1 MNDFCARPSRK
12 GVRPILFAILKAI
25 CGISFMNS
33 NLRWLIVGSS
43 TCIVGLLL
51 VGARSGRAVER
62 DDVYGHLKVYT
73 EVLERIKLEYV
84 EEPDMK
90 SVTLGAINGLLESVD
105 PFASYLNADQY
116 RQYEK
121 GVDSGG
127 KASVGLI
134 LAKRY
139 GYVAVVDA
147 LPGSPA
153 DKANISTGDL
163 IESINNVAT
172 RDMPLAY
179 AEQLLRGDVGST
191 TTITVLRLKN
201 PEPEK
206 ITLTRANVSYPAVLA
221 KMMPGDVGYLH
232 VTSLEG
238 NRVEEAKTKLADL
251 KKQGAKYIVLDVRH
265 CSTGDQEKG
274 VPLANLFLDKGEIT
288 YLKGQKSD
296 KQDFTAKADE
306 VVWQGPLVVITD
318 RATAGGAEIAAAALL
333 DDKRAQ
339 VVGERSYGDA
349 SMRKTVQM
357 DDGGAVILSV
367 AKYYSPSGKAIQDGG
382 VTPSVQLA
390 ENDSTPDLDQD
401 GNPIPGAPTKP
412 TEDNLL
418 KQSIELVTGK
428 TTIAQLT
435 GDGGPIRPGDDDSDH
450 PIIKKSPAASP
461 EKSNPEK

>member
-1 MNDFCARPSRK
+1 M
-12 GVRPILFAILKAI
+12 
-25 CGISFMNS
+25 
-33 NLRWLIVGSS
+33 IVGSS
-43 TCIVGLLL
+43 TCVVVLLL
-51 VGARSGRAVER
+51 LGARTGRAVAR

-105 PFASYLNADQY
+105 PFASYLNADQF

-121 GVDSGG
+121 SADVN
-127 KASVGLI
+127 KASVGLV

-147 LPGSPA
+147 LAGSPA
-153 DKANISTGDL
+153 DKANINTGDL

-179 AEQLLRGDVGST
+179 AEQLLRGATGST
-191 TTITVLRLKN
+191 VNITILRLKN

-206 ITLTRANVSYPAVLA
+206 IVLTRMVIDYPPVTA
-221 KMMPGDVGYLH
+221 KMMPDGVGYLH
-232 VTSLEG
+232 VNSIAG
-238 NRVEEAKTKLADL
+238 NRVEEAKAKLAEL
-251 KKQGAKYIVLDVRH
+251 KKDGAKYVVLDLRH
-265 CSTGDQEKG
+265 CSTGEQANG
-274 VPLANLFLDKGEIT
+274 IALANLFLDKGEIA
-288 YLKGQKSD
+288 YLQGQKTP
-296 KQDFTAKADE
+296 KQDFTAKPADD
-306 VVWQGPLVVITD
+306 VWQGPLVVITN

-349 SMRKTVQM
+349 SLRKTIEM

-382 VTPSVQLA
+382 ITPSVALA
-390 ENDSTPDLDQD
+390 ENDGTPDVDQD
-401 GNPIPGAPTKP
+401 GNPIPGAPSKP
-412 TEDNLL
+412 AEDNLL

-435 GDGGPIRPGDDDSDH
+435 SDPGTAMLPSDEAH
-450 PIIKKSPAASP
+450 PIIEKSPKAVSSP
-461 EKSNPEK
+461 NQ

>member
-1 MNDFCARPSRK
+1 
-12 GVRPILFAILKAI
+12 
-25 CGISFMNS
+25 MNS
-33 NLRWLIVGSS
+33 SLKWTIIGSS
-43 TCIVGLLL
+43 TCIVVLLL
-51 VGARSGRAVER
+51 AGARSGRAVAA
-62 DDVYGHLKVYT
+62 DDVYGHLKVYI
-73 EVLERIKLEYV
+73 EVLEKIKTEYV

-121 GVDSGG
+121 GADTA
-127 KASVGLI
+127 KAGVGLI

-153 DKANISTGDL
+153 EKANIVTGDL

-179 AEQLLRGDVGST
+179 AEQLLRGDLNSSVE
-191 TTITVLRLKN
+191 ITVLRLKN
-201 PEPEK
+201 PEPQK
-206 ITLTRANVSYPAVLA
+206 LTLTRLNVAFPAVMA
-221 KMMPGDVGYLH
+221 RVMPGEVGYLH
-232 VTSLEG
+232 VSSLAG
-238 NRVEEAKTKLADL
+238 NRIDEAKAKLQDL
-251 KKQGAKYIVLDVRH
+251 KKQSVKYLVLDLRH
-265 CSTGDQEKG
+265 CSTGEQEKG
-274 VPLANLFLDKGEIT
+274 IPLANLFLDKGEIT
-288 YLKGQKSD
+288 YLQGQKTEKKDFPAKSD
-296 KQDFTAKADE
+296 GAI
-306 VVWQGPLVVITD
+306 WNGPLVVITD

-339 VVGERSYGDA
+339 IVGERSYGDA
-349 SMRKTVQM
+349 SLRKTIQM
-357 DDGGAVILSV
+357 DDGGAVILSI

-390 ENDSTPDLDQD
+390 ENDNSPELDQD
-401 GNPIPGAPTKP
+401 GNPIPGTNPKN

-428 TTIAQLT
+428 TTIAQLMNDGSGSVPV
-435 GDGGPIRPGDDDSDH
+435 GDHEH
-450 PIIKKSPAASP
+450 PIITKSPQEP
-461 EKSNPEK
+461 EK

>member
-1 MNDFCARPSRK
+1 
-12 GVRPILFAILKAI
+12 
-25 CGISFMNS
+25 MNS
-33 NLRWLIVGSS
+33 NLRWMIVGSS
-43 TCIVGLLL
+43 TCVVVLLL
-51 VGARSGRAVER
+51 LGARTGRAVAH

-121 GVDSGG
+121 SSDSN
-127 KASVGLI
+127 KASVGLV

-147 LPGSPA
+147 LAGSPA
-153 DKANISTGDL
+153 DKANVNTGDL

-179 AEQLLRGDVGST
+179 AEQLLRGDAGST
-191 TTITVLRLKN
+191 INITILRLKN

-206 ITLTRANVSYPAVLA
+206 ITLTRAVISYPAITA
-221 KMMPGDVGYLH
+221 KMMPDGVGYLH
-232 VTSLEG
+232 VSSIAG

-251 KKQGAKYIVLDVRH
+251 KKDGAKYVVLDLRH
-265 CSTGDQEKG
+265 CSTGEQANG
-274 VPLANLFLDKGEIT
+274 IALANLFLDKGEIA
-288 YLKGQKSD
+288 YLQGQKTP
-296 KQDFTAKADE
+296 KQDFTAQPGDE
-306 VVWQGPLVVITD
+306 VWQGPLVVITN

-349 SMRKTVQM
+349 SLRKTIEM
-357 DDGGAVILSV
+357 DDGGAVIISV

-382 VTPSVQLA
+382 ITPSVPLA
-390 ENDSTPDLDQD
+390 ENDGAPELDQD
-401 GNPIPGAPTKP
+401 GNPLPGAPTKP

-435 GDGGPIRPGDDDSDH
+435 GDPGAALRGADEAH
-450 PIIKKSPAASP
+450 PIIEKSPKVVTP
-461 EKSNPEK
+461 NQ